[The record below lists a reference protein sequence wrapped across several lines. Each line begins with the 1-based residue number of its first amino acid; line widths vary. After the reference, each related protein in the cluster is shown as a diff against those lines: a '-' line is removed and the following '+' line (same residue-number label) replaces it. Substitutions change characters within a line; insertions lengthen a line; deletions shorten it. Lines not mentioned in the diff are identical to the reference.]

1 MATQLERFG
10 PVTPSDA
17 DRALAAESI
26 RRLAPLV
33 KNSYQLTVLVQAD
46 NGPGESL
53 VLPAPAVQLLTGILA
68 EFARGHTM
76 TAYPIPTELTT
87 QEAAD
92 LLNVSRPHLI
102 SLLDQHGIP
111 YHKVGTHRRIA
122 LSDLLE
128 YHRKSQ
134 ARRDAALDELA
145 DLGQELNSDD

>member
-10 PVTPSDA
+10 PVTPSDT
-17 DRALAAESI
+17 DQALAAESV

-33 KNSYQLTVLVQAD
+33 TGASVTVHFD
-46 NGPGESL
+46 CENGPGERV
-53 VLPAPAVQLLTGILA
+53 VLPAPAMQLLTGILA

-92 LLNVSRPHLI
+92 LLNVSRPYLI
-102 SLLDQHGIP
+102 GLLDQNEIP
-111 YHKVGTHRRIA
+111 YYKVGTHRRVA

-128 YHRKSQ
+128 YNRKSK
-134 ARRDAALDELA
+134 ARGDAALDELA
-145 DLGQELNSDD
+145 ELGQELEADD

>member
-1 MATQLERFG
+1 VATQLERFG

-33 KNSYQLTVLVQAD
+33 KNSHQLTVLVQTD
-46 NGPGESL
+46 NGPGEPL
-53 VLPAPAVQLLTGILA
+53 VLPAAAVQLLTGILA
-68 EFARGHTM
+68 EFARGHTV
-76 TAYPIPTELTT
+76 TAHPIPTELTS

-92 LLNVSRPHLI
+92 LLNVSRPYLI
-102 SLLDQHGIP
+102 SLLDRHEIP

-145 DLGQELNSDD
+145 DLGQELDSDD

>member
-33 KNSYQLTVLVQAD
+33 KNSHQLTVVVQAE
-46 NGPGESL
+46 NGPGERL

-68 EFARGHTM
+68 ELARGHTM

-92 LLNVSRPHLI
+92 LLNVSRPYLI
-102 SLLDQHGIP
+102 SLLDRTGSPTTRSARIDESHSRISWNTAARARHGETP
-111 YHKVGTHRRIA
+111 P
-122 LSDLLE
+122 
-128 YHRKSQ
+128 
-134 ARRDAALDELA
+134 
-145 DLGQELNSDD
+145 